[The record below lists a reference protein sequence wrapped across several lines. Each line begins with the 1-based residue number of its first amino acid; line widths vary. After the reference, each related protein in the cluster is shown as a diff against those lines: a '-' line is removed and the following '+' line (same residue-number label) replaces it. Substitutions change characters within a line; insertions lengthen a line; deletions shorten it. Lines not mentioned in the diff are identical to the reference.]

1 MHLHALQQAHHSAAQ
16 RRYAPALQQ
25 DALALQTRTQHH
37 VQQTALGQW
46 QLQAADGLAVGSRWR
61 GDQPLRRCLVQRFP
75 KAQNFGT
82 LAHFLGFTLRSSP

>member
-16 RRYAPALQQ
+16 RRYAPAPQQ
-25 DALALQTRTQHH
+25 DAL
-37 VQQTALGQW
+37 
-46 QLQAADGLAVGSRWR
+46 GS
-61 GDQPLRRCLVQRFP
+61 LCLVQRFP